1 MHIQDAV
8 YEAGLSPDRWQG
20 VVDGLSNL
28 FPGSKS
34 VLITENISRRKGVA
48 FAYSGF
54 SDAIIDKYCHHLA
67 PINPWIP
74 VTQNLPLLSPAISDD
89 ILPSSAFRD
98 TEFYDEFIVAEGGV
112 ESSAG
117 IKLFQGAD
125 QFAMLNVHYGTG
137 MAEHYNTSVPELL
150 RSLVPHLRNAIDLN
164 RRLLNT
170 PNELVRSMV
179 EASNM
184 ATIVLTS
191 DGKIWLANSAAQ
203 DLLEARF
210 AARLDSAEQLV
221 VADPD
226 CDKALKTLKTALL
239 HGRSTIG
246 SEQSVTLRDRTRGK
260 WSFIPYCGARY
271 AQSAW
276 FEGSVPLILAT
287 FQPIAEGGRFDLSSF
302 SNEFGL
308 TPAETRLAS
317 QIASGRSLKDASA
330 AFGIGIGT
338 ARNQLKSVFQKT
350 GVHRQTELVAM
361 ISQTYGQH
369 HVP

>member
-1 MHIQDAV
+1 MSIQDAV

-54 SDAIIDKYCHHLA
+54 SDAIIDRYCRHLA
-67 PINPWIP
+67 PINPWVP
-74 VTQNLPLLSPAISDD
+74 VTQNLPLLCPAVSDD
-89 ILPSSAFRD
+89 ILPSSAFRG
-98 TEFYDEFIVAEGGV
+98 TEFYDEFILAEGGV

-117 IKLFQGAD
+117 IKLYQGAD
-125 QFAMLNVHYGTG
+125 QFAMLNVHYGMA
-137 MAEHYNTSVPELL
+137 MAEQYNASVPELL
-150 RSLVPHLRNAIDLN
+150 RSLVPHLRNAIDMN

-179 EASNM
+179 EATEI

-191 DGKIWLANSAAQ
+191 DGRVWLANAAAE
-203 DLLEARF
+203 DLLESRT
-210 AARLDSAEQLV
+210 AARLDGAERLV
-221 VADPD
+221 ITDPG
-226 CDKALKTLKTALL
+226 CNKALNALKTTLL
-239 HGRSTIG
+239 RGQSTIG
-246 SEQSVTLRDRTRGK
+246 SEQTVTLRDKSKGR

-276 FEGSVPLILAT
+276 FEGSVPLVLVT
-287 FQPIAEGGRFDLSSF
+287 FQETNGGDRLDLTSF
-302 SNEFGL
+302 STEFGL

-330 AFGIGIGT
+330 EFGIGIGT

-350 GVHRQTELVAM
+350 GVHRQSELTAM
-361 ISQTYGQH
+361 ISQNYA
-369 HVP
+369 P